1 MGEVGYKT
9 LAIDIETFSDVD
21 LIKCGVYAYADSPAF
36 EILLFAYSFDDEE
49 TKIID
54 LAQGEQLTEEI
65 KNALSDVGIIK
76 TAFNANFE
84 RTCLSKYMGV
94 RLSPE
99 SWVCTAVQSAMLALP
114 LSLEGVGAVL
124 GLSEQ
129 KLKEGKDLIR
139 YFCVPCK
146 PTKTNGGRSRNLP
159 FHAPEK
165 WKQFKTYCIRD
176 VDVEKGIRQKLH
188 KFPIPESEMAFYR
201 LDQEINDR
209 GVLVDRELVEQ
220 SITCD
225 LLHKDI
231 VTNRAYEVTGLEN
244 PNSVSQLKGW
254 LSERGVEIDSLS
266 KGAVAEL
273 IEDADGEVL
282 ELLNAFDIV
291 RIHKF
296 GEQDDKAEEGTD
308 SGKLP
313 SFKAMS
319 DFAVSDE
326 QVKSRGGMAVKFVSP
341 GFDGVP
347 DRLVLL
353 PGGKCAFVELKAP
366 GKKLRPLKEKRK
378 HQLEALGF
386 SVYVIDG
393 LEQIGGVLHG
403 IQTT

>member
-146 PTKTNGGRSRNLP
+146 QTVAGAGTFHSMHRKNGNSSRRTASVTWMWKKVSGRNCISSRYRNLRWH
-159 FHAPEK
+159 FTV
-165 WKQFKTYCIRD
+165 WIR
-176 VDVEKGIRQKLH
+176 KLM
-188 KFPIPESEMAFYR
+188 I
-201 LDQEINDR
+201 
-209 GVLVDRELVEQ
+209 
-220 SITCD
+220 
-225 LLHKDI
+225 
-231 VTNRAYEVTGLEN
+231 
-244 PNSVSQLKGW
+244 
-254 LSERGVEIDSLS
+254 
-266 KGAVAEL
+266 
-273 IEDADGEVL
+273 GE
-282 ELLNAFDIV
+282 F
-291 RIHKF
+291 
-296 GEQDDKAEEGTD
+296 
-308 SGKLP
+308 
-313 SFKAMS
+313 
-319 DFAVSDE
+319 
-326 QVKSRGGMAVKFVSP
+326 
-341 GFDGVP
+341 
-347 DRLVLL
+347 
-353 PGGKCAFVELKAP
+353 
-366 GKKLRPLKEKRK
+366 
-378 HQLEALGF
+378 
-386 SVYVIDG
+386 
-393 LEQIGGVLHG
+393 
-403 IQTT
+403 